1 MNLRQIF
8 RSQINKAAHLLI
20 TPNHHPCYHQK
31 RQKTG
36 IFLISP
42 IVQLKAST
50 SCMGSNQQKRQ
61 YKEELFTTDSS
72 RLPTKTFTIT
82 GQAYTSCHGHPSFHN
97 YPQLKI
103 KKEISTHVVTP
114 TSMQINIIQKTRP
127 IEYMPI
133 TKLTNVRK
141 GAI

>member
-8 RSQINKAAHLLI
+8 RPQANKAAHLLI
-20 TPNHHPCYHQK
+20 TPDHLPCHHQK

-36 IFLISP
+36 TFLVSSIE
-42 IVQLKAST
+42 QLKAST
-50 SCMGSNQQKRQ
+50 PSMESQQQKRQ
-61 YKEELFTTDSS
+61 FKEALSTTDYSV
-72 RLPTKTFTIT
+72 LPTKIFTIT
-82 GQAYTSCHGHPSFHN
+82 GQAYASCHGHLSLQN

-114 TSMQINIIQKTRP
+114 TSTQMSITQKTRP

-133 TKLTNVRK
+133 TKLTNARK
-141 GAI
+141 GTI